1 MGNVLQVLK
10 RFIAA
15 FVYSN
20 LWVATAVASLVG
32 LTMIVIC
39 HYDAN
44 LIGFVFFA
52 TMLMYG
58 YARKFESPS
67 RIDEPTSKL
76 TQWTE
81 ANPVLFW
88 SSSVVGLIGA
98 AWFAQYLTPAA
109 WFWVGGCAILSII
122 YPLQFIKRRT
132 TGLRNIAGLKLFIIS
147 SVWAIVTVV
156 LPAVQ
161 TGLQLN
167 LNIAWLALQRLLFVM
182 AITIPFDIRDLRID
196 SPSINTLP
204 YLLGVKR
211 SRFVAHFSIF
221 LAEVGAV
228 FMYLTDFFS
237 AGEMAGHLIAFELTS
252 VLIYR
257 SSPKRPDLFFS
268 FWVEGTSVL
277 LFLLVFIFNY
287 FWP

>member
-1 MGNVLQVLK
+1 MA
-10 RFIAA
+10 FI
-15 FVYSN
+15 VYTN
-20 LWVATAVASLVG
+20 IWVAMAVSSLVG
-32 LTMIVIC
+32 LSMLILWS
-39 HYDAN
+39 YDGHLVA
-44 LIGFVFFA
+44 FTFFA
-52 TMLMYG
+52 TLLMYG
-58 YARKFESPS
+58 YARKFESPA
-67 RIDEPTSKL
+67 RNDEPQSKL

-81 ANPVLFW
+81 ANPILFW
-88 SSSVVGLIGA
+88 SSSIIGLLGA
-98 AWFAQYLTPAA
+98 LWFAQYLTLNA
-109 WFWVGGCAILSII
+109 WIWVGGCALLSAV
-122 YPLQFIKRRT
+122 YPLQFVRNGT
-132 TGLRNIAGLKLFIIS
+132 SGLRNIAGLKLLIIS
-147 SVWAIVTVV
+147 SVWAIVTVI

-161 TGLQLN
+161 AGIQLN
-167 LNIAWLALQRLLFVM
+167 FDIAWLALQRFLFVM

-237 AGEMAGHLIAFELTS
+237 AGEMAGHLVAFEITS
-252 VLIYR
+252 LLIYR

-268 FWVEGTSVL
+268 FWVEGTSIL